1 MHDASAH
8 RQAYMSFHRRRAT
21 YLLDT
26 IGRLGLAP
34 SSTVL
39 DVGRSPLTNLVVDV
53 LPRVTTLGL
62 PLDTT
67 LLDKA
72 DPLDTTR
79 VPHVVFD
86 LNACADRDA
95 WVLPGLYDLVL
106 FNEVIEHLRVSPTWV
121 FRYLRELLRP
131 GAYLIVQTPNAAS
144 LGHRLKLLA
153 GRNPFV
159 EFALGGEEGAHH
171 FREYTRHELLAQ
183 SAAAGLVLHEHRY
196 VNYFPASSST
206 LGAITAATGLVPPFR
221 NGQTLVLRRPSP

>member
-1 MHDASAH
+1 
-8 RQAYMSFHRRRAT
+8 MSFHRRRADF
-21 YLLDT
+21 LLDS
-26 IGRLGLAP
+26 IARLGLAP

-39 DVGRSPLTNLVVDV
+39 DVGRSPLTNLVVNV
-53 LPRVTTLGL
+53 LPAVTTLGL
-62 PLDTT
+62 PLEAT

-86 LNACADRDA
+86 LNTCADRDV
-95 WVLPGLYDLVL
+95 WILPRQYDLVL

-131 GAYLIVQTPNAAS
+131 GAYLIIQTPNAAS
-144 LGHRLKLLA
+144 LGHRLKLLS

-171 FREYTRHELLAQ
+171 FREYTRSELLAHTE
-183 SAAAGLVLHEHRY
+183 AAGLALHEHRF
-196 VNYFPASSST
+196 VNYFPASSAT
-206 LGAITAATGLVPPFR
+206 LRAISAVTGLVAPFR
-221 NGQTLVLRRPSP
+221 NGQTLVLRRPPS